1 MRQWSDIVQL
11 GCKDGARRGAGHA
24 TEGLPQWEPEVTG
37 SQVLGLKVAKES
49 WLMVTLWTAS
59 GPKGI
64 LLAILSLSARNSSL
78 CPTGHLVTVSSGR
91 REFSVFMSL
100 SSLDINL
107 EQTARKMRKT
117 EFFMTSLWAG
127 LSLPLLGISE
137 PNADVY
143 QKANQDF
150 RFCPSI
156 TLYHSPFSNHFLQ
169 LFGWQLFPFLEQVD
183 LGRSALP
190 QHHLCGVL
198 KC

>member
-1 MRQWSDIVQL
+1 MRQLSDIVQL

-24 TEGLPQWEPEVTG
+24 TEGLPQWGEVTR
-37 SQVLGLKVAKES
+37 SQVLGLKVAKEP
-49 WLMVTLWTAS
+49 WLMVTLWTTS

-91 REFSVFMSL
+91 REFSVFMSF

-107 EQTARKMRKT
+107 EQTARKIRKT

-127 LSLPLLGISE
+127 LSLPLFGISE

-156 TLYHSPFSNHFLQ
+156 TLYHLPFSKYFSQ
-169 LFGWQLFPFLEQVD
+169 LFGWPLFSFLEQVD
-183 LGRSALP
+183 LGRSPLP
-190 QHHLCGVL
+190 QHHPCCVF